1 MAEKIN
7 KSLYLDGSFIK
18 LKQLMKV
25 SIFTKALIL
34 VLLIYVLIKWVILLA
49 GPPLPSSLI
58 EMYMTLAVIA
68 LLFYITL
75 SNQRI
80 GEFLRPVRATF
91 EEEGRKVLRVS
102 ILILFPLLLGYFVY
116 SKLALTIELPAELR
130 VIHPASPQ
138 QIKFGEKT
146 IKILGLE
153 NPLRAD
159 EQHLEKY
166 MKEGANLYF
175 THCVFCHGP
184 KLDGKGTL
192 ATGLNPSPADFTDI
206 GTIAQLQES
215 YLFWRISKG
224 GPGLPKAAHTWNSA
238 MPVWE
243 DYLSEEEIWKVI
255 MFLYQGAG
263 VSPRTWE

>member
-1 MAEKIN
+1 
-7 KSLYLDGSFIK
+7 
-18 LKQLMKV
+18 
-25 SIFTKALIL
+25 
-34 VLLIYVLIKWVILLA
+34 
-49 GPPLPSSLI
+49 
-58 EMYMTLAVIA
+58 MTLAVIA

-80 GEFLRPVRATF
+80 GEFLKPVRVTF
-91 EEEGRKVLRVS
+91 EEESRKILKVG
-102 ILILFPLLLGYFVY
+102 ILILFPLLLGYYAY
-116 SKLALTIELPAELR
+116 SKLFLTIELPAELR

-138 QIKFGEKT
+138 QIKFKGEA
-146 IKILGLE
+146 IEILGLQ

-159 EQHLEKY
+159 EEHLENY

-184 KLDGKGTL
+184 KLDGKGIL
-192 ATGLNPSPADFTDI
+192 ATGLNPLPADFTDT

-224 GPGLPKAAHTWNSA
+224 GPGLRKQSHPWNSA

-243 DYLSEEEIWKVI
+243 DYLTEEEIWKTI
-255 MFLYQGAG
+255 MFLYEGAG
-263 VSPRTWE
+263 VSPRIWE

>member
-1 MAEKIN
+1 MAQRIDR
-7 KSLYLDGSFIK
+7 SRFPDGNVSK
-18 LKQLMKV
+18 PKHWLKV
-25 SIFTKALIL
+25 SIFTKTLI
-34 VLLIYVLIKWVILLA
+34 VLIFVYVLIKWVILLV

-58 EMYMTLAVIA
+58 RIYMVLAVIA

-91 EEEGRKVLRVS
+91 VEEDRKILKVG
-102 ILILFPLLLGYFVY
+102 ILILFPLLLGYFAY
-116 SKLALTIELPAELR
+116 SKLSLTVELPAELR

-138 QIKFGEKT
+138 QIKFRGKI
-146 IKILGLE
+146 IKIIGLQ
-153 NPLRAD
+153 NPLRED
-159 EQHLEKY
+159 EEHLEKY

-175 THCVFCHGP
+175 IHCVYCHGP

-192 ATGLNPSPADFTDI
+192 AKGLNPSPADFTDT

-224 GPGLPKAAHTWNSA
+224 GPGLPKAAHSWNSA

-255 MFLYQGAG
+255 MFLYKGAG